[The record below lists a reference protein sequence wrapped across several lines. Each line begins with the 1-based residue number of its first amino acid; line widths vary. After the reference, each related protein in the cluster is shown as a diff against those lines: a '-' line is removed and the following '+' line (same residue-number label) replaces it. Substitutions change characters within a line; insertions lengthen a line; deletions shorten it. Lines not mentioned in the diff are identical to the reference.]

1 MDDKIQSHPAR
12 SSHSA
17 SVEGG
22 RHSPSNDE
30 VKDIRTLPEDRQGPA
45 WELSQMSPEEYRAFE
60 KKTLW
65 KMDLRIIPWITSV
78 CFLFVPAW
86 KTADWIDYYI
96 WSHSWIECT
105 LYLAHR
111 AKRRLSKQ
119 QLINRNIGVARLTG
133 LLVDLNLTS
142 KQYSNASMSEFLSLF
157 FFPQSGHTNTQSFSS
172 VT

>member
-78 CFLFVPAW
+78 CFLFVPPC
-86 KTADWIDYYI
+86 KMADWIDYCI
-96 WSHSWIECT
+96 
-105 LYLAHR
+105 
-111 AKRRLSKQ
+111 
-119 QLINRNIGVARLTG
+119 
-133 LLVDLNLTS
+133 
-142 KQYSNASMSEFLSLF
+142 
-157 FFPQSGHTNTQSFSS
+157 
-172 VT
+172 